1 MPGRRLHILGT
12 LRKAMRMVI
21 VSADASA
28 DLPVQAIVCHD
39 VRNPQQ
45 RSEVL
50 VRKGSLLAAH
60 DIAPLLAR
68 GVTELHLAVPAPND
82 VAEDEAAQRLAA
94 AVAGPAG
101 EPAQAR
107 FGQVT
112 FSTASPPVLPIHAS
126 RPDAVHPHHDPL
138 LLP

>member
-1 MPGRRLHILGT
+1 
-12 LRKAMRMVI
+12 MRMVS

-39 VRNPQQ
+39 VRHPRQ

-50 VRKGSLLAAH
+50 VRKGSLMAAN

-94 AVAGPAG
+94 AVAGPAVEPG
-101 EPAQAR
+101 EAR

-112 FSTASPPVLPIHAS
+112 FTSALRRAIPIDASSLGG
-126 RPDAVHPHHDPL
+126 VHPHDA
-138 LLP
+138 

>member
-1 MPGRRLHILGT
+1 MQ
-12 LRKAMRMVI
+12 MVI

-28 DLPVQAIVCHD
+28 DLPVQAIVSHD
-39 VRNPQQ
+39 VRNP
-45 RSEVL
+45 RPRREGP
-50 VRKGSLLAAH
+50 VRKGSLLAAS

-94 AVAGPAG
+94 AVAGPAVEPG
-101 EPAQAR
+101 EAR

-112 FSTASPPVLPIHAS
+112 FTSAVRGVVRVDSARLDEVNADDDVL
-126 RPDAVHPHHDPL
+126 L
-138 LLP
+138 